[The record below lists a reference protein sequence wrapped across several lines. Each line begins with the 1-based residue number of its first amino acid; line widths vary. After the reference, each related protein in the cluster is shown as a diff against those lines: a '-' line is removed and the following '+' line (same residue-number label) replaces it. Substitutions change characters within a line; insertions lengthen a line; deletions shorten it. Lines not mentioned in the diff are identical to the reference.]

1 MLLEG
6 WKKSDIMT
14 MIEKLWLSGV
24 TKKIFDALL
33 RKWGIA
39 DAVSQIL
46 ESDDKAVDSRRAL
59 WERRKE
65 FDTVKENYMS
75 LFLDALEKVK
85 GLWDEDVRAKDE
97 NLQWIL
103 KQVTV
108 EMGSKAKIYKKV
120 LYWEIE
126 MQSPRMPIRFD
137 ETWLFARKIPLKE
150 EFEKL
155 FSPFEWL
162 ERTHPHLAIVF
173 LKEILWLSMW
183 IYRTASFS
191 PEWIPL
197 VFEVTCGYIWLREL
211 TRQEVVNANRWELVY
226 PILEMSIVNK

>member
-1 MLLEG
+1 MLLEE
-6 WKKSDIMT
+6 WKKSNIMT
-14 MIEKLWLSGV
+14 MIERLWLSGV
-24 TKKIFDALL
+24 TKETFLWLL
-33 RKWGIA
+33 RKLGVA
-39 DAVSQIL
+39 DAVTQIL
-46 ESDDKAVDSRRAL
+46 ERDNKTADSRRAL
-59 WERRKE
+59 WERREE

-75 LFLDALEKVK
+75 LFLDAFKKIK
-85 GLWDEDVRAKDE
+85 GVWDEDIRAKDE

-103 KQVTV
+103 KQVTI

-137 ETWLFARKIPLKE
+137 ETWLFGKSIPLKE

-162 ERTHPHLAIVF
+162 ERSHPHLAIVF
-173 LKEILWLSMW
+173 LKEILWLPMW

-191 PEWIPL
+191 PQWVSL
-197 VFEVTCGYIWLREL
+197 VFEITPRYIGFREL

-226 PILEMSIVNK
+226 PIFEMSIVNK